1 MESKLLVNLVTMSV
15 VYLFSFL
22 LDSIRDKLKLQVRKY
37 APFIVVETDADKLA
51 ASSGFN
57 AIAG

>member
-1 MESKLLVNLVTMSV
+1 MSV